1 MFLSDKQRKAFFY
14 RLNAN
19 KFSLSNAGLISGENR
34 SGAAMLAKLAD
45 PDSVNDLIKSDR
57 TVICDKYDGIRTF
70 AVVNND
76 NAEMFNPRHEP
87 DDFSWKFPEIRAE
100 LLDQLKDVQP
110 SIVDGE
116 IVYEVDGKDEVHRV
130 TARLNM
136 TDHNKIL
143 NDVREHPM
151 EYRVFDIIEYGDTD
165 VSKADL
171 GTRLGILDQAIED
184 TSHVKK
190 AVCAVTDKD
199 KFMKGVFDAGREGVV
214 FKDLSSD
221 YEFGE
226 KSGSWKKV
234 KKSDSDS
241 FVVYAIE
248 RGSGKNEDKTG
259 SLLIGKYVDG
269 KFEEVGRVGTGLTES
284 DRAYLWDKYGSE
296 TASKIVI
303 PDEKRFVVDVK
314 FMEKDSLGG
323 LRSPRVERIR
333 EDISPKENIVGDV
346 ANG

>member
-1 MFLSDKQRKAFFY
+1 MFQSDKQRRAVFY

-19 KFSLSNAGLISGENR
+19 KFSLSNGGLIGGENR

-45 PDSVNDLIKSDR
+45 PDNVEALVKSDR
-57 TVICDKYDGIRTF
+57 TVVCDKYDGIRTF

-87 DDFSWKFPEIRAE
+87 DDFSWKFPEIKME

-110 SIVDGE
+110 SVVDGE

-130 TARLNM
+130 TVRLNM
-136 TDHNKIL
+136 TDHDKIL
-143 NDVREHPM
+143 NDVKEHPM

-184 TSHVKK
+184 TPHVKK
-190 AVCAVTDKD
+190 AVCTADGKAD
-199 KFMKGVFDAGREGVV
+199 FIKKIFDSGREGVI

-226 KSGSWKKV
+226 KSGSWQKV

-269 KFEEVGRVGTGLTES
+269 KFEEVGRVGTGLTEEV
-284 DRAYLWDKYGSE
+284 RAYLWDKYGSE

-333 EDISPKENIVGDV
+333 EDLSPTEGAV
-346 ANG
+346 